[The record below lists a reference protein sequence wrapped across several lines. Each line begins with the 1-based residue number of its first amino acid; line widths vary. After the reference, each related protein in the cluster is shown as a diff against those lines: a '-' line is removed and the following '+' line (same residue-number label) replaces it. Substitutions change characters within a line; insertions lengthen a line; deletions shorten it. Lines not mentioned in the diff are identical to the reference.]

1 MNTEGLQ
8 PNRRFGA
15 PGDRRRTH
23 ILSHHQ
29 VIYVLKGS
37 ITIGLPE
44 RDQQLTLRAGDRL
57 DLSAGV
63 AYHAII
69 GSKGL
74 VFLEAH
80 CYSKPK
86 TKKLATLISHN
97 RVRPES

>member
-15 PGDRRRTH
+15 LGDRRRTH

-69 GSKGL
+69 GSNGL
-74 VFLEAH
+74 VCLEAH
-80 CYSKPK
+80 CHRK
-86 TKKLATLISHN
+86 TKT
-97 RVRPES
+97 